1 MGCEENTMGLFDRIF
16 GKSQKRDH
24 SPIKDRSSISAD
36 EIDRMQRIEASA
48 NYRNKIYRRYYSD
61 YPEMPFISQDR
72 EINTNWLEQAGIF
85 SSLVEKKMMKRYGDG
100 LLPGHIYMLYWL
112 GKSNRKRIP
121 SYFEYRY
128 GINFEKERVFLT
140 ENGYLNNNK
149 PTEKGV
155 AAIERH
161 KNIIEERHP
170 SPLNSGKSLVP
181 APEQGVSKR
190 IIPHKEKSTKENV
203 PNQDIPLLESEISY
217 INDMI
222 QYACKLSNIAITPKI
237 NILKFAYG
245 LSLSETHYEWTPYTP
260 TGKSS
265 KYPLMLRYSYKAGPN
280 DIPPNECFGEI
291 HYLQNGAIGKARLI
305 FWQQGVGYFF
315 HFGQTQNTLDVK
327 KVEKSV
333 PPDRIILYKE

>member
-1 MGCEENTMGLFDRIF
+1 MGLFDRIF
-16 GKSQKRDH
+16 GKSKKHD
-24 SPIKDRSSISAD
+24 SFPIVDRRSIPSD

-85 SSLVEKKMMKRYGDG
+85 SSLVEKKMMKRYRDG

-149 PTEKGV
+149 PTEKGL

-170 SPLNSGKSLVP
+170 TPQNSGTPSIP
-181 APEQGVSKR
+181 APKQGITER
-190 IIPHKEKSTKENV
+190 IIPTKEKSIKEAI
-203 PNQDIPLLESEISY
+203 PNQDIPLLKSEISY

-222 QYACKLSNIAITPKI
+222 AYACKLSNMSIALKI
-237 NILKFAYG
+237 DISKFEYG
-245 LSLSETHYEWTPYTP
+245 LFLQNTHYEWTPFTP
-260 TGKSS
+260 SGKPS
-265 KYPLMLRYSYKAGPN
+265 KYPLMLRYIYKNKYDAP
-280 DIPPNECFGEI
+280 PPNECFGEI
-291 HYLQNGAIGKARLI
+291 YYLQNGEIGKARLI
-305 FWQQGVGYFF
+305 FWRENIGYFF
-315 HFGQTQNTLDVK
+315 NFGQTNNTLVVK
-327 KVEKSV
+327 KVEKST
-333 PPDRIILYKE
+333 PPDRIVLYKE